1 MKFLNFP
8 PKISPRMSV
17 EGEEWSLPE
26 PSPPPSPHPTSLTS
40 PSSLLTG
47 DTSNLICQHSQKFL
61 QSHISPDCY
70 KCVQMSRSHPR
81 KYICLLNDQSPG
93 KYWIQKLVDNLLK
106 IKLLNQIHIIE
117 LFYTRQASSS
127 HNESSFVL
135 VSNSSNQKLK
145 SKSGDGDTVYFTPET
160 ATYLQMDT

>member
-26 PSPPPSPHPTSLTS
+26 PSPPPSPQPTSLTS

-70 KCVQMSRSHPR
+70 KCVFYQMSRSPPR
-81 KYICLLNDQSPG
+81 KYICLPNDQSRG
-93 KYWIQKLVDNLLK
+93 KYWIQKLVDNLL
-106 IKLLNQIHIIE
+106 NQI
-117 LFYTRQASSS
+117 
-127 HNESSFVL
+127 
-135 VSNSSNQKLK
+135 SSNYFACETSTMWIPHICRWTCDEVTKIPNFQTTNNPLSSCLK
-145 SKSGDGDTVYFTPET
+145 RAK
-160 ATYLQMDT
+160 AT